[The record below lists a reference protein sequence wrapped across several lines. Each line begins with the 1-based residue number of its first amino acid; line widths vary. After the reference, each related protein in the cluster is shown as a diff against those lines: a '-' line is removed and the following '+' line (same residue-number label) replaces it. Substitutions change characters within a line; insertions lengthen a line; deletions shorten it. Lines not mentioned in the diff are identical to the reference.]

1 MTANDL
7 ETNDFRLIFES
18 LPGLYLILLPDLKI
32 TAVSESYLKATNT
45 KREEIL
51 GRGLF
56 EVFPDNPSDPN
67 ATGVSNLRD
76 SILSV
81 IQDKATNAM
90 AVQKYDVKRP
100 DSEGGGFEE
109 KFWSPVN
116 SPVLNSKGEVVYII
130 HRVEDVTEFV
140 RLKNLG
146 KEQSKITEE
155 LRSLTASMENEIY
168 QRAQEI
174 QKSNKKLTSLNN
186 DLTKREEELK
196 QVYEKLIE
204 LDQLKTQ
211 FFANVSHELRTPLT
225 LILGPT
231 RSLLKQESISAFQKS
246 LLETIERNS
255 YTLLKHVNDLL
266 DISKLEAGK
275 MTFKYSNV
283 DLSRTISNITAH
295 FDSIAKERNIVFST
309 ALPETCVVPVDE
321 AKVERILLNLIANAF
336 KFAPPSGRISCQLQ
350 REDSEVIIRVED
362 DGPGV
367 SENLREVIF
376 DKFRQGEEGDSRSF
390 GGTGLGLAIVKEFV
404 NLHLGKVAVTKSS
417 LGGAMFEVRL
427 PILAKEGIENNK
439 HSSGEGDDLILAV
452 MSAVSD
458 LKKIEDDFSP
468 EPIFSVSKP
477 RVLIV
482 EDNSEMRRYISETLS
497 SEFQILIATN
507 GKEGLEK
514 AKLEKPDVIVTDIM
528 MPVLSG
534 DRMVREIR
542 EHSELD
548 STSII
553 FLSAKADMDARI
565 QLLGEGAQDYLI
577 KPFAPEELLV
587 RVRNFIRLKKTI
599 ETLETTNADME
610 AFSYSVSHDLRA
622 PVRSIE
628 GFVRILMEDFGD
640 TLDPEALR
648 IVNIIEKSV
657 TLMNSLI
664 QNLLDFHKVSKVEFA
679 SRTVDMEALVRDIVS
694 ILKQES
700 PTQNHCSIQIERLPG
715 AIGDG
720 AALKQVW
727 VNLIS
732 NAIKYSSKGA
742 SPEVQIGCKEG
753 EEWNTYFVKDNG
765 VGFDKR
771 YANRL
776 FKVFQRLHLQDEFEG
791 TGVGLAIVARIV
803 QRHGGTVHADGEVG
817 KGSIFSFSLP
827 KIMQG

>member
-1 MTANDL
+1 MNENEL
-7 ETNDFRLIFES
+7 KSNDFRLIFES
-18 LPGLYLILLPDLKI
+18 LPGLYLILLPDFRI
-32 TAVSESYLKATNT
+32 TAVSESYLRATNT
-45 KREEIL
+45 KREEIV

-56 EVFPDNPSDPN
+56 DVFPDNPSDPN
-67 ATGVSNLRD
+67 ATGVSNLKD

-81 IQDKATNAM
+81 IKDKATNAM

-116 SPVLNSKGEVVYII
+116 SPVLNSKGEVVYVI

-146 KEQSKITEE
+146 NEQNKITEE

-174 QKSNKKLTSLNN
+174 QNSNKKLTSLND
-186 DLTKREEELK
+186 DLTRREEELK

-231 RSLLKQESISAFQKS
+231 RSLLKQESISQFQKG

-283 DLSRTISNITAH
+283 DLSRTVSNITSH
-295 FDSIAKERNIVFST
+295 FDSVAKERNIEFET
-309 ALPETCVVPVDE
+309 TLPETCMIPLDE

-336 KFAPPSGRISCQLQ
+336 KFAPDFGKIRCQLQ
-350 REDSEVIIRVED
+350 RENSEISIRVED

-367 SENLREVIF
+367 PEKLRELIF

-404 NLHLGKVAVTKSS
+404 NLHSGKVSVTNSS
-417 LGGAMFEVRL
+417 LGGALFEVIL
-427 PILAKEGIENNK
+427 PIVSNEGIENARPSP
-439 HSSGEGDDLILAV
+439 HEELIPAI

-458 LKKIEDDFSP
+458 LKKIGDDTLE
-468 EPIFSVSKP
+468 EPNLSGSKP
-477 RVLIV
+477 KVLIV
-482 EDNSEMRRYISETLS
+482 EDNAEMRRYIADTIS
-497 SEFQILIATN
+497 SEFQISMATN

-514 AKLEKPDVIVTDIM
+514 AKQEKPDVIVTDIM

-534 DRMVREIR
+534 DRMVRAIR
-542 EHSELD
+542 EHSELN

-565 QLLGEGAQDYLI
+565 RLLSEGAQDYLI

-599 ETLETTNADME
+599 ETLEATNADME

-622 PVRSIE
+622 PIRGIE
-628 GFVRILMEDFGD
+628 GFVKILVEDFGD

-648 IVNIIEKSV
+648 IVNIIEKSIV
-657 TLMNSLI
+657 LMNSLI
-664 QNLLDFHKVSKVEFA
+664 QNLLDFHKVSKIELA
-679 SRTVDMEALVRDIVS
+679 SRTVDMDVLVRDIVMM
-694 ILKQES
+694 LQQEN
-700 PTQNHCSIQIERLPG
+700 PNQNHCSIQIDNLPT
-715 AIGDG
+715 ALGDG

-732 NAIKYSSKGA
+732 NAIKYSSK
-742 SPEVQIGCKEG
+742 SDHPEVRIGCKEG
-753 EEWNTYFVKDNG
+753 EEWNTYFVQDNG

-771 YANRL
+771 YVNRL

-803 QRHGGTVHADGEVG
+803 QRHGGKVFAEGEVG
-817 KGSIFSFSLP
+817 KGSKFSFSLP
-827 KIMQG
+827 VNLQE